1 MKKKRKKCKILIFIF
16 RLYKKKH
23 TYSLST
29 TNLAIPGKLGHP
41 KILPKN
47 IRNNPFS
54 EIPPITEGD
63 LKKGLYNLIQTGII
77 PKDMDL

>member
-1 MKKKRKKCKILIFIF
+1 VK
-16 RLYKKKH
+16 
-23 TYSLST
+23 
-29 TNLAIPGKLGHP
+29 PGKLGIP

-54 EIPPITEGD
+54 DIPPITEGD
-63 LKKGLYNLIQTGII
+63 LKKGLYNLVQTGII